1 MREGYQPR
9 ASKNEGE
16 LTPPST
22 GSNVQTYKHPEMVSR
37 KAGGKMVLKVLETL
51 ETSINRYVNDY
62 DPCPICANKTE
73 EGHEEICHDCAYF
86 YAGQFKARRES

>member
-9 ASKNEGE
+9 APKNEGK

-37 KAGGKMVLKVLETL
+37 KAGGKMVLKVLDTIE
-51 ETSINRYVNDY
+51 EGINKYINDF
-62 DPCPICANKTE
+62 DPCPICANKTN
-73 EGHEEICHDCAYF
+73 EGFKEVCCDCGYF
-86 YAGQFKARRES
+86 YASQFKARRES